1 MIEIKIKVTETFR
14 YEGEEYEKGNV
25 VDIPEAVAE
34 SVIEK
39 GYGTKLGEES
49 PEISVPKEES
59 SKKTTG
65 APEKRGPRWKRKI
78 WISEDRNLTISIWP
92 SGGKFDSP
100 SVTLEESRRDDSG
113 SWESNR
119 IYLPTGNSLI
129 ALSEHMKS
137 AWNEVQ
143 KIKSDEKE

>member
-25 VDIPEAVAE
+25 VEIPEAVAE

-39 GYGTKLGEES
+39 GYGTKIEEES
-49 PEISVPKEES
+49 PEIS
-59 SKKTTG
+59 
-65 APEKRGPRWKRKI
+65 APEKELSEKTTPAKGKRRPRWKRKI

-113 SWESNR
+113 NWKSNR
-119 IYLPTGNSLI
+119 IYLPTGNSLV

-143 KIKSDEKE
+143 KIKSNEKK